1 MTKLI
6 DGYYS
11 GYSYIAI
18 YEEDGI
24 QKTMEFANDM
34 DANEYF
40 RSKRLI
46 VESTEKKRKKRT
58 VKRKSWYT
66 IY

>member
-24 QKTMEFANDM
+24 QKTMAFANDTE
-34 DANEYF
+34 ANEYF
-40 RSKRLI
+40 KSKRPI
-46 VESTEKKRKKRT
+46 VEPTKKKRKKRT
-58 VKRKSWYT
+58 TKRKSWYT